1 MSIEVQLRE
10 STLTRAVS
18 DAVQE
23 RLYYTCLPSSN
34 GNYVDHVDVSKSR
47 PPKLAPSGGG
57 TLRLRMWLDVYVVT
71 GQQLSG
77 SANGPRRTTPQNGGS
92 TSTIVARM
100 SPAARQ
106 PAISGSGKRL

>member
-1 MSIEVQLRE
+1 MSIEVQVRE

-23 RLYYTCLPSSN
+23 RLYYTCLPSAI
-34 GNYVDHVDVSKSR
+34 GNYVDHVDVSKRR

-57 TLRLRMWLDVYVVT
+57 TLRLRMWLDVYIVT

-77 SANGPRRTTPQNGGS
+77 SAYGVPQGATTRGPTGRDLCRIHVG
-92 TSTIVARM
+92 
-100 SPAARQ
+100 
-106 PAISGSGKRL
+106 